1 MQGVDHFLEAKGKAD
16 VVKAGKGLNE
26 LVGALHSLTSLR
38 ATLISKLSSGESH
51 QELFQIS
58 QLQAI
63 LAAEKQDM
71 RSQHCWQQQQRQSAD
86 EMWNLK

>member
-16 VVKAGKGLNE
+16 GVKAGKGLNE

-51 QELFQIS
+51 LERNKMAGQHN
-58 QLQAI
+58 LQVI
-63 LAAEKQDM
+63 LRKHYRSSSRAATS
-71 RSQHCWQQQQRQSAD
+71 R
-86 EMWNLK
+86 